1 MSKHFSNLSIQL
13 TNKLSKDT
21 KKEQGIYFTP
31 LSIISNL
38 VDETLTYFDEEPK
51 YVLEPSCGSCEI
63 VNYID
68 KKLVDS
74 TIDCIEFNKDIYNEI
89 CNLQF
94 ENDVTIV
101 NTDFTTTINGID
113 KYDLIIGNP
122 PYFVCKKEYVP
133 HQYSKYIVGR
143 PNIFGIFILHSLTK
157 LKMNG
162 YLSFIIP
169 KSFLNSSYY
178 SSIRNYIKQT
188 CKIIKII
195 DYGSNNDFLE
205 TSQSTFGL
213 IIQKINQ
220 DITNIHE
227 CNYSIKINN
236 SFIFTSDA
244 YSLKKYFENS
254 TTLKKMGLSVK
265 TGTIVWNEKKE
276 FLTNDENNTI
286 LLYNTNI
293 TNDNKI
299 KLTTFKNDSK
309 FQYIYVEGDN
319 QPVIVV
325 NRGNGNASY
334 NFKYALV
341 ELDMPFVVENHLN
354 IIYLSNCS
362 MSKDELLV
370 TYNKIITSFENK
382 KTKEFI
388 KLFFGNNGLSKTE
401 LETILPI
408 YL

>member
-205 TSQSTFGL
+205 HHNLHLVLLF
-213 IIQKINQ
+213 
-220 DITNIHE
+220 
-227 CNYSIKINN
+227 
-236 SFIFTSDA
+236 
-244 YSLKKYFENS
+244 KK
-254 TTLKKMGLSVK
+254 
-265 TGTIVWNEKKE
+265 
-276 FLTNDENNTI
+276 
-286 LLYNTNI
+286 
-293 TNDNKI
+293 
-299 KLTTFKNDSK
+299 
-309 FQYIYVEGDN
+309 
-319 QPVIVV
+319 
-325 NRGNGNASY
+325 
-334 NFKYALV
+334 
-341 ELDMPFVVENHLN
+341 
-354 IIYLSNCS
+354 
-362 MSKDELLV
+362 
-370 TYNKIITSFENK
+370 
-382 KTKEFI
+382 
-388 KLFFGNNGLSKTE
+388 
-401 LETILPI
+401 
-408 YL
+408 

>member
-1 MSKHFSNLSIQL
+1 
-13 TNKLSKDT
+13 
-21 KKEQGIYFTP
+21 
-31 LSIISNL
+31 
-38 VDETLTYFDEEPK
+38 
-51 YVLEPSCGSCEI
+51 
-63 VNYID
+63 
-68 KKLVDS
+68 
-74 TIDCIEFNKDIYNEI
+74 
-89 CNLQF
+89 
-94 ENDVTIV
+94 
-101 NTDFTTTINGID
+101 
-113 KYDLIIGNP
+113 
-122 PYFVCKKEYVP
+122 
-133 HQYSKYIVGR
+133 
-143 PNIFGIFILHSLTK
+143 
-157 LKMNG
+157 
-162 YLSFIIP
+162 
-169 KSFLNSSYY
+169 
-178 SSIRNYIKQT
+178 
-188 CKIIKII
+188 
-195 DYGSNNDFLE
+195 
-205 TSQSTFGL
+205 
-213 IIQKINQ
+213 
-220 DITNIHE
+220 
-227 CNYSIKINN
+227 
-236 SFIFTSDA
+236 
-244 YSLKKYFENS
+244 
-254 TTLKKMGLSVK
+254 MGLSVK